1 MKISY
6 NWLIELTGL
15 NWSAAELSKR
25 LTDCG
30 TAVED
35 SEATDRY
42 MDKVVVGEVIDLKPI
57 EGADKIRLATV
68 NTGSETMDLVCGAPN
83 VAKGQKVAVAL
94 LGASLAGSIVI
105 KKVKIRGVESC
116 GMICSERELGIS
128 EDHSGIIVLPE
139 DATIGQP
146 LAEYLDYKDTQLTFE
161 LTPNR
166 PDSMSA
172 IGIARDAAA
181 LASVKVKKPEIK
193 LSEASDEASKYISV
207 RIDDP
212 DACPRYA
219 ARIIKNVKIAPSPW
233 WVKKKLLICGIRPI
247 NNVVD
252 ITNLVLLESGH
263 PLHAFDYDRF
273 SSKEVV
279 VRRAMDKEKFTT
291 LDGKEHTC
299 TNNVL
304 LITNGKEGV
313 AAGGVMGGL
322 NSEVEDD
329 TKNIL
334 LEAAYFN
341 PSVIRKSRKHLG
353 FVTESSSRFEKGAD
367 PNEGLIYALN
377 RAAALMAELCDGE
390 VLKGIVDCYPSI
402 IEQKKITLRLSRC
415 HALIGKELSKDR
427 IIQILSDLELSVK
440 DNGDSL
446 DVIAPTFRPD
456 LEREIDLI
464 EEVARIEGW
473 NNIPDAI
480 TNIGSLFTPLYDE
493 DKFVEESR
501 KVLTS
506 AGFDE
511 IVCHGLVDSRF
522 AEKINPGSELVKII
536 NPSSSDLNVMRNNL
550 VMSALPVI
558 SHNMSHRNMDLKLF
572 ELGKAYFPPDKNG
585 EWVEDNRLL
594 LVVTGNSH
602 NNWRE
607 KPRELDFYDL
617 TGAIDSLSK
626 HFHWSEFEYSPI
638 NIGYFE
644 DNLSYEI
651 RFKGTAIG
659 SIGQVKASLA
669 KDQDIKQPLF
679 LAELSTKLLI
689 ENSSRVVDF
698 KPLPQ
703 FPAAPRDLAIVV
715 DAGIPAGDLLA
726 SVKKTAGDLAE
737 KVEIFDLYT
746 GKQIESGKKSIA
758 ISISYRHTERSLS
771 GEEIDERQE
780 KIINSLKEK
789 YNAEIRDK

>member
-15 NWSAAELSKR
+15 DWSVEELSSR
-25 LTDCG
+25 LTNCG

-57 EGADKIRLATV
+57 KGADKIRLATV
-68 NTGSETMDLVCGAPN
+68 NVGSETMDLVCGAPN
-83 VAKGQKVAVAL
+83 VDKGQKVAIAL
-94 LGASLAGSIVI
+94 LGAKMAGDFVI
-105 KKVKIRGVESC
+105 KKAKIRGVESC
-116 GMICSERELGIS
+116 GMICSEKELGIS
-128 EDHSGIIVLPE
+128 DDHAGIIVLPE
-139 DATIGQP
+139 DALVGQP
-146 LAEYLDYKDTQLTFE
+146 LAEYLDFKDTQLTFE

-181 LASVKVKKPEIK
+181 LASIKVKKPEFK
-193 LSEASDEASKYISV
+193 LTESSEEASKYISV
-207 RIDDP
+207 KIDDP

-219 ARIIKNVKIAPSPW
+219 ARIIRNVKISQSPW
-233 WVKKKLLICGIRPI
+233 WIKKKLLVCGIRPI
-247 NNVVD
+247 NNIVD

-273 SSKEVV
+273 GSKEVV
-279 VRRAMDKEKFTT
+279 VRRAKDKEKFTT
-291 LDGKEHTC
+291 LDGNEHTC
-299 TNNVL
+299 TEDVL

-313 AAGGVMGGL
+313 ASGGVMGGL

-329 TKNIL
+329 TTNIL

-353 FVTESSSRFEKGAD
+353 FVTESSTRFEKGVD
-367 PNEGLIYALN
+367 PNNTLIYAID
-377 RAAALMAELCDGE
+377 RAATLMAELGGGE
-390 VLKGIVDCYPSI
+390 VLKGIVDCYPAV
-402 IEQKKITLRLSRC
+402 IEQKEISLRISRC
-415 HALIGKELSKDR
+415 RALIGKELSKDR
-427 IIQILSDLELSVK
+427 IIRILSDLELIVK

-446 DVIAPTFRPD
+446 RVTVPTFRPD

-464 EEVARIEGW
+464 EEVARMEGW

-480 TNIGSLFTPLYDE
+480 TNIGPLFTPLYKE
-493 DKFVEESR
+493 DIFTEESR
-501 KVLTS
+501 TVLTS

-511 IVCHGLVDSRF
+511 ILCHGLVDSKF
-522 AEKINPGSELVKII
+522 ANKINPESKLVKLI
-536 NPSSSDLNVMRNNL
+536 NTSSSDLNAMRNNL

-558 SHNMSHRNMDLKLF
+558 NHNMSHRNMDLRIF
-572 ELGKAYFPPDKNG
+572 ELGKAYFPPDKND
-585 EWVEDNRLL
+585 EWKEDNRILIA
-594 LVVTGNSH
+594 VTGKSQH
-602 NNWRE
+602 NWRE
-607 KPRELDFYDL
+607 TPRALDFYDL
-617 TGAIDSLSK
+617 TGAINALSK
-626 HFHWSEFEYSPI
+626 HFHWPEIEYCPA

-644 DNLSYEI
+644 DKLAYEI
-651 RFKGTAIG
+651 KFKGTVIG
-659 SIGQVKASLA
+659 SIGQMKASLA
-669 KDQDIKQPLF
+669 KTQDIKQPLF

-689 ENSSRVVDF
+689 ENSNRVVDF

-715 DAGIPAGDLLA
+715 DTGVPAGDLLT
-726 SVKKTAGDLAE
+726 SVKKAAGDLAE

-746 GKQIESGKKSIA
+746 GKQIEKGKKSIA
-758 ISISYRHTERSLS
+758 ISISYRHSDRSLS
-771 GEEIDERQE
+771 GEEIDGRQE
-780 KIINSLKEK
+780 KVIKSLKEK
-789 YNAEIRDK
+789 FNAEIRDK

>member
-15 NWSAAELSKR
+15 EWSAEEFAKR

-35 SEATDRY
+35 AEATDRY
-42 MDKVVVGEVIDLKPI
+42 MNKVVVGEVVDLKPI

-68 NTGSETMDLVCGAPN
+68 NTGSETMDLICGAPN

-94 LGASLAGSIVI
+94 LGASLAGDLVI

-116 GMICSERELGIS
+116 GMICSEKELGIS

-139 DATIGQP
+139 DAPVGQP
-146 LAEYLDYKDTQLTFE
+146 LAEFLEYKDIRLTFE

-181 LASVKVKKPEIK
+181 LASVKVKKPEIN
-193 LSEASDEASKYISV
+193 LSESSEEASKYISV
-207 RIDDP
+207 KIDDP

-219 ARIIKNVKIAPSPW
+219 ARIINNVKIAPSPW
-233 WVKKKLLICGIRPI
+233 WIKKKLLICGIRPI

-273 SSKEVV
+273 GSKEVV
-279 VRRAMDKEKFTT
+279 VRRAEDKEKFTT
-291 LDGKEHTC
+291 LDGKEHSC
-299 TNNVL
+299 TKDVL

-322 NSEVEDD
+322 NSEVEND
-329 TKNIL
+329 TTNIL

-367 PNEGLIYALN
+367 PNDGLIYAIN
-377 RAAALMAELCDGE
+377 RAAALMAEFCGGE
-390 VLKGIVDCYPSI
+390 VLKGIVDCYPAA
-402 IEQKKITLRLSRC
+402 IERKKIILRLSRC

-427 IIQILSDLELSVK
+427 IIQILSDLELMVK

-446 DVIAPTFRPD
+446 DVVVPTFRPD

-480 TNIGSLFTPLYDE
+480 TNIGPLFTPLYDE
-493 DKFVEESR
+493 DKFVEETR

-522 AEKINPGSELVKII
+522 AEIINPGSELVKII

-550 VMSALPVI
+550 VMSVLPVI
-558 SHNMSHRNMDLKLF
+558 SHNISHRNMDLKLF

-585 EWVEDNRLL
+585 EWIEDNRILIA
-594 LVVTGNSH
+594 VTGQSH
-602 NNWRE
+602 NSWRE
-607 KPRELDFYDL
+607 KPRALDFYDL
-617 TGAIDSLSK
+617 TGAIEATSR
-626 HFHWSEFEYSPI
+626 HFHWSEFEYLPMNI
-638 NIGYFE
+638 NYFE
-644 DNLSYEI
+644 DNLSFEI
-651 RFKGTAIG
+651 RFEGTVIG
-659 SIGQVKASLA
+659 SIGQVKTSLA

-679 LAELSTKLLI
+679 LAEISTKLLI
-689 ENSSRVVDF
+689 EKSNRVVDF

-703 FPAAPRDLAIVV
+703 FPAAPRDLAFVV
-715 DAGIPAGDLLA
+715 DNGIPAGELLI
-726 SVKKTAGDLAE
+726 SVKKAAGDLAE

-746 GKQIESGKKSIA
+746 GKQIENGKKSIA
-758 ISISYRHTERSLS
+758 ISISYRHAERSLS
-771 GEEIDERQE
+771 GEEVDERQE
-780 KIINSLKEK
+780 KVIKSLQKNYK
-789 YNAEIRDK
+789 AEIRDK